1 MAAPRNLSSQAV
13 LDGLGQAVLIFD
25 SSNHLITE
33 NQAARTLLG
42 SDLRMIRSEGWS
54 AAAILFNTKV
64 NDLDKTFDAIRAR
77 ALASDR
83 PVRFRAYV
91 NGEHVPCWMGVV
103 HGSHGE
109 VYTMITVETPDWSA
123 LSELMRYYLNEVR
136 ESVETTRGHAV
147 LIGSTLKSPKPKDT
161 IETIGRRIGGFTKI
175 IDTHMHRLGMLTQ
188 QMERFEAIR
197 TNRIREDV
205 RAQERKLRLADFI
218 EDFVEAIQDDMLADP
233 ESDLH
238 DHRRR
243 IKTAVPPGLMVRV
256 SSAHLS
262 VILRDILR
270 NAIMYSMKAT
280 PVDVIA
286 HYSPKDH
293 AVQIDVI
300 DEGYGIRTT
309 EAERVFAPFARA
321 RQPQIIGE
329 FGYGLSLYL
338 CKHEIEAMNGRIWFN
353 SEEGVG
359 TTFSMK
365 IPAWRDEQEI
375 ETMDV
380 MIVDPNS
387 SSSSGF

>member
-161 IETIGRRIGGFTKI
+161 IETVGRRIGGFTKI

-233 ESDLH
+233 ESDL
-238 DHRRR
+238 
-243 IKTAVPPGLMVRV
+243 
-256 SSAHLS
+256 
-262 VILRDILR
+262 
-270 NAIMYSMKAT
+270 
-280 PVDVIA
+280 
-286 HYSPKDH
+286 
-293 AVQIDVI
+293 
-300 DEGYGIRTT
+300 
-309 EAERVFAPFARA
+309 
-321 RQPQIIGE
+321 
-329 FGYGLSLYL
+329 
-338 CKHEIEAMNGRIWFN
+338 
-353 SEEGVG
+353 
-359 TTFSMK
+359 
-365 IPAWRDEQEI
+365 
-375 ETMDV
+375 
-380 MIVDPNS
+380 
-387 SSSSGF
+387 